1 MGRVL
6 DAGGNRSLPEAETE
20 FSKPHPHRRLPRVLS
35 MLSVLVAIFLIHTP
49 PAAVH
54 QRDREFSGASTN
66 AKPEPVRTEHYCEY
80 KHADSKNSTNDCV
93 ALLSPRVKRKKA
105 WFFFG
110 DSQMGFLFKSMKLK
124 YPYTI
129 SETKESRHT
138 RCDFLTYCNLPRAT
152 TWIPPS
158 AHHQIQG
165 PLEFGLRT
173 PFCSDLSG
181 HSNLKFSNGSRFMEY
196 LVVEFA
202 SDVEQ
207 QTPYGNT
214 TQETALFYVKL
225 QLGVNGLTRED
236 SVCVVNTGVHDQQLC
251 EGKSDAEC
259 LDMYATNVRWYLGVL
274 RQGCGSVIWI
284 STTSVAGDPK
294 YPQTNES
301 LLEWNR
307 VVNEELVPSYSEAF
321 YVDVWN
327 LSATSPRDGNIH
339 FQPEYYDTLG
349 NLFIGLM

>member
-1 MGRVL
+1 MDGVL
-6 DAGGNRSLPEAETE
+6 DVGGNQTSRKTE
-20 FSKPHPHRRLPRVLS
+20 NGRRLMRVLS
-35 MLSVLVAIFLIHTP
+35 TFSVLVTIFLTQNP
-49 PAAVH
+49 SAAVH
-54 QRDREFSGASTN
+54 QRIQESSVKASTSTVQ
-66 AKPEPVRTEHYCEY
+66 PVRTRHYCEY
-80 KHADSKNSTNDCV
+80 KHADAINSTNNCHT
-93 ALLSPRVKRKKA
+93 LLSPHVRRKRA

-110 DSQMGFLFKSMKLK
+110 DSQMGFLFKSMEVK

-129 SETKESRHT
+129 SETKESTHE
-138 RCDFLTYCNLPRAT
+138 RCGFLTYCNIPRAV

-158 AHHQIQG
+158 THNQTQG
-165 PLEFGLRT
+165 PLMFGLRT

-181 HSNLKFSNGSRFMEY
+181 HSYLKFSNGSCFMEY
-196 LVVEFA
+196 LAVEFA

-214 TQETALFYVKL
+214 TQETATFYVKL

-236 SVCVVNTGVHDQQLC
+236 SVCVVNTGVHDQILC
-251 EGKSDAEC
+251 KEKSDATC
-259 LDMYATNVRWYLGVL
+259 LDMYSTNVRWHLSIL
-274 RQGCGSVIWI
+274 RQGCGSIIWI

-294 YPQTNES
+294 YPQTNKS

-307 VVNEELVPSYSEAF
+307 VVNEKLVPSYSEAF

-327 LSATSPRDGNIH
+327 LSATSPRNGNIH

-349 NLFIGLM
+349 SLFTGLM